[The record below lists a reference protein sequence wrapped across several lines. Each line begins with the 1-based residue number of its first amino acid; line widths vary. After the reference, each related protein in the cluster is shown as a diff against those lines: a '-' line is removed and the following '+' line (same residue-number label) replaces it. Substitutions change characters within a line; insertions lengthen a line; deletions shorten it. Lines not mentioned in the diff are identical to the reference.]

1 MPNVY
6 KFEKNIPLERL
17 IYYLS
22 LRNYAIDKQVLN
34 YDSKVIGVVAINKQD
49 NTKGFIPCFP
59 SAPVLL
65 GENNLLWMDDV
76 PADTY
81 ENTKAFL
88 EQVYKE
94 TARRVPCQP
103 AMKVMEDGLI
113 VGILTLTNQFVLL
126 SEPTQDTFAN
136 DLPVADSGNYAAT
149 DQLINN
155 SDKVDD
161 ERVNYMKKIRLET
174 SFYKVFRNT
183 SRHLLGQ
190 YQNRDI
196 RREIEEKRISSQL
209 YLKKLQSIDQLL
221 RDLMKNYVTFHPYT
235 DQELLALDIITSCY
249 SECKEKPY
257 CRKKDKADGG
267 TECTLL
273 IPETN
278 LINAKPNDDFY
289 FGKLADEIIRYSR
302 IKSFIFNPK
311 TVLTFSTLKYNLREN
326 EIILLQSLLTQ
337 EYFDNIIAAPI
348 NRYIGYNAYDTTQP
362 IKAQHYSNVEQFA
375 QMIKSGTDGDDC
387 SAGIVA
393 KKMITSEYWR
403 AVFPLNSREIIFPS
417 QPHLCSFNAILTII
431 QDYDA
436 NSRDLTKNE
445 LKEVLIDDYSKLYAT
460 YNQQILDMLKDQ
472 GKKQLTDQIRLNQ
485 LTLANM
491 LISEDYYA
499 TILDVWLLA
508 LHYNIP
514 LVFISQTTL
523 LQTKRNL
530 LVANSVGNDAYYF
543 LKVSAVVPET
553 APVYTLTIDD
563 TKNSKIKAAD
573 LRNAEIQVEIRK
585 VAVGN
590 QLIKFIQ
597 YFYLEK
603 AILTKIRINKPAN
616 AVVANA
622 VVANAVVANAV
633 VAPSQNAVVTKTGK
647 TLKLKA

>member
-1 MPNVY
+1 M
-6 KFEKNIPLERL
+6 
-17 IYYLS
+17 
-22 LRNYAIDKQVLN
+22 
-34 YDSKVIGVVAINKQD
+34 
-49 NTKGFIPCFP
+49 
-59 SAPVLL
+59 
-65 GENNLLWMDDV
+65 
-76 PADTY
+76 
-81 ENTKAFL
+81 
-88 EQVYKE
+88 
-94 TARRVPCQP
+94 
-103 AMKVMEDGLI
+103 
-113 VGILTLTNQFVLL
+113 
-126 SEPTQDTFAN
+126 
-136 DLPVADSGNYAAT
+136 
-149 DQLINN
+149 
-155 SDKVDD
+155 
-161 ERVNYMKKIRLET
+161 
-174 SFYKVFRNT
+174 
-183 SRHLLGQ
+183 
-190 YQNRDI
+190 
-196 RREIEEKRISSQL
+196 
-209 YLKKLQSIDQLL
+209 
-221 RDLMKNYVTFHPYT
+221 
-235 DQELLALDIITSCY
+235 
-249 SECKEKPY
+249 
-257 CRKKDKADGG
+257 
-267 TECTLL
+267 
-273 IPETN
+273 
-278 LINAKPNDDFY
+278 
-289 FGKLADEIIRYSR
+289 
-302 IKSFIFNPK
+302 
-311 TVLTFSTLKYNLREN
+311 
-326 EIILLQSLLTQ
+326 
-337 EYFDNIIAAPI
+337 
-348 NRYIGYNAYDTTQP
+348 
-362 IKAQHYSNVEQFA
+362 
-375 QMIKSGTDGDDC
+375 
-387 SAGIVA
+387 
-393 KKMITSEYWR
+393 
-403 AVFPLNSREIIFPS
+403 
-417 QPHLCSFNAILTII
+417 
-431 QDYDA
+431 
-436 NSRDLTKNE
+436 TKNE

-633 VAPSQNAVVTKTGK
+633 VANAVVAPSQNAVVANAVVAPSQNAVVTKTGK